1 MNEQQQKRATVNK
14 TLAIEKLRSTKKRI
28 PVESVQLSV
37 SSSGSPGQTHA
48 ITMLNGKGWQVLPEL
63 GLCLRNERNMCWFH
77 ATLNLL
83 IAIPGVRH
91 NLSCIHVIFF
101 NLNDVWQML

>member
-1 MNEQQQKRATVNK
+1 M
-14 TLAIEKLRSTKKRI
+14 
-28 PVESVQLSV
+28 ESVQLSV

-63 GLCLRNERNMCWFH
+63 GLCLRNERNVCWFH

-91 NLSCIHVIFF
+91 NLSCIHSHFLQFERCLANALIDILEKKSDKSI
-101 NLNDVWQML
+101 NSSLI